1 MKKAALYARVST
13 NNGSQDT
20 GVQLLQLRRYCAQR
34 GWCIYKEYIDHISG
48 AKEQRAGFQA
58 MMADARQRKIDT
70 VLVWKFDRFA
80 RSTKAL
86 ITALEEFSTLDID
99 FISFSEQ
106 VDTSTPMGKAMF
118 TMISAIAE
126 FERSLIAERVSAG
139 LARARER
146 GVRIGRPRAGFDVNR
161 ALILKSEGRSWA
173 ELAKS
178 LKVSSSTLRRTI
190 YPLLKNHGT
199 GHPAIPAQKPVQN
212 P

>member
-13 NNGSQDT
+13 NDGSQDT
-20 GVQLLQLRRYCAQR
+20 EVQLSQLRRYCKQR
-34 GWCIYKEYIDHISG
+34 GLIVYKEYIDHISG
-48 AKEQRAGFQA
+48 TKEQRPGFQTLL
-58 MMADARQRKIDT
+58 ADARQRRVDT

-86 ITALEEFSTLDID
+86 ITALEEFQALGID

-118 TMISAIAE
+118 TMIGAIAE

-139 LARARER
+139 IAHARER
-146 GVRIGRPRAGFDVNR
+146 GVRIGRPRTGFDVNR
-161 ALILKSEGRSWA
+161 ALTLKSEGWSWA
-173 ELAKS
+173 EMAKA
-178 LKVSSSTLRRTI
+178 LKVSSSTLRRTV

-199 GHPAIPAQKPVQN
+199 GTRAIPVQKLVQN